1 MAVAERFLA
10 LSKQSKKPMKKIVSF
25 AACLLFA
32 GAAVHAQSEFIHTT
46 ISGTAI
52 VARASFASTYSHVYK
67 SWAAMFGTVG
77 IVDGTQLKDKTVLV
91 RWKEGSAKYAAFFSV
106 GGSLLRTIV
115 SYETD
120 GLPQSVRERVR
131 SNYPDLRISYV
142 NEVRTPG
149 QDNVYRVQ
157 LEDDKQLVIIRVN
170 EDDMVEDR
178 RYAKLK

>member
-1 MAVAERFLA
+1 VAEWFLA
-10 LSKQSKKPMKKIVSF
+10 LSKQSKKPMKKIVSI

-32 GAAVHAQSEFIHTT
+32 GAAVHAQGEFINTT
-46 ISGTAI
+46 ISGTAM
-52 VARASFASTYSHVYK
+52 VARASFASTYIHVYK
-67 SWAAMFGTVG
+67 SWAAMFGTIG
-77 IVDGTQLKDKTVLV
+77 IVDGTQLKDRTVLV
-91 RWKEGSAKYAAFFSV
+91 RWKEGCAKYAAFFSV
-106 GGSLLRTIV
+106 GGSLLRTVI

-120 GLPQSVRERVR
+120 GLPTQVRDRVR

-157 LEDDKQLVIIRVN
+157 LEDDKQLVIMRAT
-170 EDDMVEDR
+170 EDEMVEDQ